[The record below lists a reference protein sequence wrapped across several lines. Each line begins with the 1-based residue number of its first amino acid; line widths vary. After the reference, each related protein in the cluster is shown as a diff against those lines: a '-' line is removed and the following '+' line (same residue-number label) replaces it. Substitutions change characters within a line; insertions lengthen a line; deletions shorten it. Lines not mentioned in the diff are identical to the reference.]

1 MATCLERARVIAMTN
16 DMLYTISELA
26 DASGV
31 TPRTIRYY
39 TAEGLLPPPD
49 TRGRHALY
57 GLEHL
62 RRLQLIGRLKD
73 SYLPLGE
80 IKARIEQLTAEQVA
94 QLLGEYSQA
103 PEALGPASAADYIA
117 QVLTSQSMPPAPR
130 MLAETPSGY
139 ASGSAPPAP
148 AATISPRPQR
158 ADAEAAPRAPA
169 PLPASAPSP
178 ALQPSQVEAVM
189 PAAPASSQGSLLRK
203 LIPQRRERSS
213 AALPT
218 TLPTEPEETWQRV
231 TLAPGVELHL
241 RTPAAPNLRERIEQ
255 LITHARE
262 LFVASQTDE
271 H

>member
-1 MATCLERARVIAMTN
+1 MTN
-16 DMLYTISELA
+16 EALYTISELA

-73 SYLPLGE
+73 AYLPLGE
-80 IKARIEQLTAEQVA
+80 IKARIEQLTAEEIA

-103 PEALGPASAADYIA
+103 PESLGPASAADYIA
-117 QVLTSQSMPPAPR
+117 QLLTNQGMPPAPR

-139 ASGSAPPAP
+139 SGSAPPAAAAAIGFRPQTAEAEVAPRPPAPMP
-148 AATISPRPQR
+148 AA
-158 ADAEAAPRAPA
+158 A
-169 PLPASAPSP
+169 P
-178 ALQPSQVEAVM
+178 ALQTSPEALM
-189 PAAPASSQGSLLRK
+189 PAAPAATQGSLLRK
-203 LIPQRRERSS
+203 FIPQRRERSS

-218 TLPTEPEETWQRV
+218 NSPSEPEETWQRV

-241 RTPAAPNLRERIEQ
+241 RTPATPDLRERIEQ
-255 LITHARE
+255 LLAHARE
-262 LFVASQTDE
+262 LFTASQSDE

>member
-1 MATCLERARVIAMTN
+1 MTN
-16 DMLYTISELA
+16 EALYTIGELA

-57 GLEHL
+57 GMEHL

-73 SYLPLGE
+73 AYLPLGE

-94 QLLGEYSQA
+94 QLLVEERQA
-103 PEALGPASAADYIA
+103 PEEPASAADYIA

-130 MLAETPSGY
+130 MLAETPSAY
-139 ASGSAPPAP
+139 AGSGASAAPPAP
-148 AATISPRPQR
+148 AAPAAIGFRPQTV
-158 ADAEAAPRAPA
+158 DAEVELHAPA
-169 PLPASAPSP
+169 PLPASAPAP
-178 ALQPSQVEAVM
+178 ARQASHAEALM
-189 PAAPASSQGSLLRK
+189 PAAPAPSQGSLLRK

-213 AALPT
+213 AALP
-218 TLPTEPEETWQRV
+218 PTSATSPEETWQRV

-241 RTPAAPNLRERIEQ
+241 RTPAAPALRERIEQ
-255 LITHARE
+255 LLAHARE
-262 LFVASQTDE
+262 LFTASQSDE
-271 H
+271 KEKPT